1 MLQINGHMNRDNI
14 CISKD
19 GKSSTFVI
27 QKTDKEGFHHSIFI
41 TKSELIELYNKIY
54 QVLNEI

>member
-1 MLQINGHMNRDNI
+1 MNRDNI

-19 GKSSTFVI
+19 GKSSMYILTKI
-27 QKTDKEGFHHSIFI
+27 DKEGFHHSIFV